1 MIRNRE
7 LLDAS
12 ERAQLRRHPPDYLE
26 NLAIFEAL
34 YEEGRLLGV
43 IPSED
48 PLEGIESDI
57 RLARA
62 LCVRPPS

>member
-1 MIRNRE
+1 MLE
-7 LLDAS
+7 AF
-12 ERAQLRRHPPDYLE
+12 ERAQLRRRPPNYLE

-34 YEEGRLLGV
+34 YEEGCLLGV
-43 IPSED
+43 IPPKD
-48 PLEGIESDI
+48 PLEGIETDI